1 MSLRVVFLLLLYLIL
16 PAYGSMARAD
26 DDKTAY
32 DQRSAARY
40 AAVFQS
46 LDRNGD
52 GAVTRVEAHGDL
64 NLGPVFDDMDINRD
78 GIVTHAELQ
87 RYLEQHYPAHAKR

>member
-1 MSLRVVFLLLLYLIL
+1 MSLRVVFLSLVYLML
-16 PAYGSMARAD
+16 PAYSSVLRAD

-40 AAVFQS
+40 AALFQS

-52 GAVTRVEAHGDL
+52 GTVTRVEAQGDL
-64 NLGPVFDDMDINRD
+64 NFAPVFDDMDINRD
-78 GIVTHAELQ
+78 GVVTNAELQ
-87 RYLEQHYPAHAKR
+87 RYLEQRYGARATR

>member
-1 MSLRVVFLLLLYLIL
+1 MTLRIVSLLLVCLML
-16 PAYGSMARAD
+16 PGFSSVAGAD
-26 DDKTAY
+26 EKSDY

-40 AAVFQS
+40 TALFHS

-52 GAVTRVEAHGDL
+52 STVTRVEAQGDL

-78 GIVTHAELQ
+78 SVVTTAELQ
-87 RYLEQHYPAHAKR
+87 GYIKQRHGTHVSR

>member
-1 MSLRVVFLLLLYLIL
+1 VCLIL
-16 PAYGSMARAD
+16 PGYSSLAGAD
-26 DDKTAY
+26 AKSDY

-40 AAVFQS
+40 TALFQS

-52 GAVTRVEAHGDL
+52 RTVTRVEAQGDL

-78 GIVTHAELQ
+78 GVVTNAELQ
-87 RYLEQHYPAHAKR
+87 RYIEQRHGAYAAR